1 VRVNDTGRLA
11 SLATRNDGPARP
23 LVAATATTETIRGL
37 LRARLNAAYVT
48 AIEGAGLLP
57 LVSAPLADPTLA
69 HDLLARIDGLV
80 LTGGEDVDPRHYGAA
95 RHPATEDAHEARD
108 QWELA
113 LVAVAREHGIPV
125 LAICRGMQLLNVALG
140 GTLVQD
146 IPSERP
152 SELVHAD
159 SAKRARRIHRIECA
173 ADSRM
178 AESVGATSLAVN
190 SSHHQS
196 VDTIAPELRVT
207 ATAPDGIVEGIETRD
222 GGWWVVGAQWHP
234 EELVSTP
241 EPWDRNLFTAFARE
255 VRRFAASG
263 RSMRAG
269 VSRRTRTRTTR

>member
-11 SLATRNDGPARP
+11 SLATRNAGPGRP
-23 LVAATATTETIRGL
+23 LVAATATTETIRGVV
-37 LRARLNAAYVT
+37 RTRLNAAYVT

-57 LVSAPLADPTLA
+57 LISAPVADTTLA
-69 HDLLARIDGLV
+69 HDVIARVDGLV
-80 LTGGEDVDPRHYGAA
+80 LTGGEDVDPRHYRAA
-95 RHPATEDAHEARD
+95 RHPATDDAHEARD
-108 QWELA
+108 RWELA
-113 LVAVAREHGIPV
+113 LVAVARQHGIPV

-159 SAKRARRIHRIECA
+159 SAKRARRIHRVECVP
-173 ADSRM
+173 DSRL
-178 AESVGATSLAVN
+178 AESMGATSLSVN

-196 VDTIAPELRVT
+196 VDTVAPELRVS
-207 ATAPDGIVEGIETRD
+207 ATAPDGIVEGVETRD

-241 EPWDRNLFTAFARE
+241 EPWDRELFAAFAAE
-255 VRRFAASG
+255 VQRFAASG
-263 RSMRAG
+263 RSARGGIARQTP
-269 VSRRTRTRTTR
+269 VRSAR